1 MCRDDEVLCKQAL
14 TNEYLLNL
22 KGLGYE
28 GEVLAR
34 EAGLQ
39 DPRFNETTKGAIKEA
54 AREADLKE
62 KKVEVEAS
70 RKVGD
75 RMSDNK
81 DLREYMKVLSLA
93 DARVWMR
100 VRARGVKGV
109 KMNCKSSYNDQHSRQ
124 YGTEAQ

>member
-1 MCRDDEVLCKQAL
+1 MASMKWRSAARKLQFIRKTMCRDDEVLCKQAL

-39 DPRFNETTKGAIKEA
+39 DPRFHETTKGTIKEA
-54 AREADLKE
+54 ARVADLNE
-62 KKVEVEAS
+62 KKVEIEIS

-75 RMSDNK
+75 RMSDNN

-100 VRARGVKGV
+100 VRAREVKGV
-109 KMNCKSSYNDQHSRQ
+109 
-124 YGTEAQ
+124 